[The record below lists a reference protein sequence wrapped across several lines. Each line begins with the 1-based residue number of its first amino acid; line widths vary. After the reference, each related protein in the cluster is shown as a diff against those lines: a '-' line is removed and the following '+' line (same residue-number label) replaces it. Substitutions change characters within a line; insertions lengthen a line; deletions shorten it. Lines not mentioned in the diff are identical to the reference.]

1 MRFGIVPISD
11 AEGAVLAHS
20 LRFGKGRSFKKGKIL
35 SAQDIA
41 ILREA
46 GVQEVAAARLEPG
59 DRDED
64 AAALTLARA
73 AAGEGVEVQEPFT
86 GRSNLFSPAD
96 GLLVV
101 DQALIDRANTI
112 DPAITLATLNQ
123 YERVSEGRM
132 IATVK
137 IIPYA
142 VPGHLVDEACKV
154 LSTGN
159 AVRVAPF
166 RPKRIAMV
174 ASMLPGTKPGV
185 LDKTRRVLEERLEGT
200 GARVIGEERV
210 AHEEAA
216 IAGALADFEDE
227 ADVFIVFGAS
237 AIADSADVVPA
248 AIEKAGGAVRHFGM
262 PVDPG
267 NLLLLAELGGKPAIG
282 APGCARSPKENGFD
296 WVLERALADIPV
308 TPSDIMGLGVGGLLM
323 EIVSRPQPRSA
334 PLAAGDAAPHGV
346 AAIVLAAGR
355 SSRMGDENK
364 LLLDYK
370 GEPMIRHAVRAAV
383 ESKASPVIVVTGHES
398 DSVKAALEGFDAV
411 FIHNGAYPD
420 GMATSLVAG
429 LNAVKETASGV
440 LVHLG
445 DMPLVTADGMNAMVD
460 ALDEDAERLI
470 ITRSAGGRRGN
481 PVIFHRRFFPELLA
495 LTGDEGGRQIIA
507 KHGDLVFEI
516 PASDDALFDVDTPE
530 RYATLKKLGFSEHA

>member
-1 MRFGIVPISD
+1 MRFGTVPISD

-46 GVQEVAAARLEPG
+46 GVQQVVAARLEPD

-64 AAALTLARA
+64 DAALILAHA
-73 AAGEGVEVQEPFT
+73 AAGAGVAVQDPFT
-86 GRSNLFSPAD
+86 GRSNLFSTAD

-101 DQALIDRANTI
+101 EGDLIDRANTV
-112 DPAITLATLNQ
+112 DPAITLATLKQ

-142 VPGHLVDEACKV
+142 VPGHLVDEAVQV
-154 LSTGN
+154 LSTGE

-166 RPKRIAMV
+166 RPKRIAMI
-174 ASMLPGTKPGV
+174 ATTLPGTKPGV

-200 GARVIGEERV
+200 GSTIIAEERV
-210 AHEEAA
+210 QHDETA
-216 IAGALADFEDE
+216 IADALARLAEK
-227 ADVFIVFGAS
+227 ADLFIVFGAS
-237 AIADSADVVPA
+237 AIADGADVVPA
-248 AIEKAGGAVRHFGM
+248 AIEKAGGSVLHFGM

-267 NLLLLAELGGKPAIG
+267 NLLLLAELGAKTVIG

-308 TPSDIMGLGVGGLLM
+308 TSRDITGMGVGGLLM

-334 PLAAGDAAPHGV
+334 PLEAPQGV

-370 GEPMIRHAVRAAV
+370 GEPMIRHAVRAAI
-383 ESKASPVIVVTGHES
+383 ESKASPVIVVTGHQNA
-398 DSVKAALEGFDAV
+398 SVMAALEGFNV
-411 FIHNGAYPD
+411 TFVHNAAYAD

-429 LNAVKETASGV
+429 LNAVKDTVSGI

-445 DMPLVTADGMNAMVD
+445 DMPLVAATDMDAMIE
-460 ALDEDAERLI
+460 ALDEEADRLI

-481 PVIFHRRFFPELLA
+481 PVIFHRRFFAELLA
-495 LTGDEGGRQIIA
+495 LTGDEGGRQIIG
-507 KHGDLVFEI
+507 KHRDLVFEI
-516 PASDDALFDVDTPE
+516 PASENALFDVDTPE
-530 RYATLKKLGFSEHA
+530 RYAELKQIDSFTRV